1 MAGQSYGRSVYGVA
15 SYSRLRRLSQPP
27 DKVLFLKPNTPTGIR
42 ETAWRL
48 AGADLGITI
57 DSILIVESN
66 RALSLAPWGRCSGA
80 HRALFKETLERY
92 VFWLDIR
99 TTPSGNRGSG
109 LLSKSGSLH
118 PRPDELHR
126 LGDYFKLQALR
137 SGLLVVPLTEL

>member
-66 RALSLAPWGRCSGA
+66 RALGLAPWGVAAAPMERFSSKEG
-80 HRALFKETLERY
+80 FK
-92 VFWLDIR
+92 
-99 TTPSGNRGSG
+99 TTFTHDRKDHQEGRH
-109 LLSKSGSLH
+109 SL
-118 PRPDELHR
+118 
-126 LGDYFKLQALR
+126 
-137 SGLLVVPLTEL
+137 